1 MADIASFILGVIS
14 GIIIP
19 IISDIIKE
27 EYKSYRIRTNRMKE
41 FRDEAKAVINSI
53 IGTWNMLG
61 RKKVANINI
70 EKEIIEYTKDLNDYL
85 SHYLVYGGKR
95 KVVQEINSCIS
106 EILQLLQGNE
116 KAIYKIEEYMEKL
129 KTLSGML

>member
-19 IISDIIKE
+19 IISDILKE

-53 IGTWNMLG
+53 IRTWNMFD

-70 EKEIIEYTKDLNDYL
+70 EK
-85 SHYLVYGGKR
+85 
-95 KVVQEINSCIS
+95 
-106 EILQLLQGNE
+106 
-116 KAIYKIEEYMEKL
+116 KL
-129 KTLSGML
+129 

>member
-19 IISDIIKE
+19 IISDIFKE

-53 IGTWNMLG
+53 IRTWNMFG
-61 RKKVANINI
+61 RKK
-70 EKEIIEYTKDLNDYL
+70 
-85 SHYLVYGGKR
+85 
-95 KVVQEINSCIS
+95 
-106 EILQLLQGNE
+106 
-116 KAIYKIEEYMEKL
+116 
-129 KTLSGML
+129 